1 MTIRTPSSRRFL
13 PGTTGWTEDDLY
25 DPRIER
31 LWERG
36 RYEIVEG
43 VLTKMP
49 PALIEGSLP
58 LDKLVDQVKDHLRRH
73 SIPGNFGFE
82 LDLVINKIRVPRVD
96 VVFLTPEQLQQQAV
110 EQAKLTPRRKL
121 RYGRLRVAPELVIE
135 SISPG
140 HELHDRHT
148 KHRWYSG
155 FGIPNYWLFDA
166 HRRTLECL
174 RLKQG
179 EYQED
184 VAGKDLEEIAP
195 TMFPGLT
202 IQLGRIWI

>member
-1 MTIRTPSSRRFL
+1 V

-43 VLTKMP
+43 ILTKMP
-49 PALIEGSLP
+49 AALLDVSLP
-58 LDKLVDQVKDHLRRH
+58 LSRLTDQIKYHLAKF
-73 SIPGNFGFE
+73 SIPGEFGFE
-82 LDLVINKIRVPRVD
+82 VDLVVNNIRVPKVD
-96 VVFLTPEQLQQQAV
+96 AVFLTPAQLQQQAAV
-110 EQAKLTPRRKL
+110 QAKRVQRKKV

-140 HELHDRHT
+140 HELHDRQT
-148 KHRWYSG
+148 KRQWYCS

-166 HRRTLECL
+166 YGRTLECL
-174 RLKQG
+174 RLHDGQY
-179 EYQED
+179 ETD
-184 VAGKDLEEIAP
+184 VAGKEMDDVAP
-195 TMFPGLT
+195 SMFPGLT
-202 IQLGRIWI
+202 IHLGQVWL